1 MIKYKIKK
9 IQASDLLE
17 IFSEA
22 VDLYVVPRD
31 FSRRHYTYGY

>member
-1 MIKYKIKK
+1 MIKCKIEK

-31 FSRRHYTYGY
+31 VSRQHDTYGY